1 MKLRIRGNSIR
12 IRVSQTELA
21 SIAADGRVEEAIQ
34 FSPEKRLVYGLTVVE
49 QGPARVTYESDR
61 VVVQLPRQAVTQ
73 WLDPAQV
80 SIDDAQD
87 IGDGESLR
95 ILVEKDFTCL
105 APREGEDDT
114 DLFPNPAGASP
125 GG

>member
-21 SIAADGRVEEAIQ
+21 SIAADGSVEEAIQ
-34 FSPEKRLVYGLTVVE
+34 FGPAQRLVYGLTVAE
-49 QGPARVTYESDR
+49 QGPARVIYDSNR
-61 VVVQLPRQAVTQ
+61 VVIQLPRQAVNQ
-73 WLDPAQV
+73 WLDPAEV
-80 SIDDAQD
+80 SIHDQQD
-87 IGDGESLR
+87 IGDGECLR

-105 APREGEDDT
+105 APREGEDDS
-114 DLFPNPAGASP
+114 DLFPNPGTTE